1 MQAMK
6 NTGKLFQ
13 AVSLVFAIAS
23 FPAVAAAADVILSG
37 AVKSAAGEKLGG
49 VMISAKGEG
58 KTITT
63 SIFTDGDGNYFF
75 PPMPA
80 GKYQVWAQALT
91 FETAKSSVDLG
102 AAKKQDFQL
111 KPMADFAMQLP

>member
-1 MQAMK
+1 MK
-6 NTGKLFQ
+6 IAGRFMNAALFTF
-13 AVSLVFAIAS
+13 VIAAGAAQHGHPT
-23 FPAVAAAADVILSG
+23 PARAGDVILSG

-58 KTITT
+58 QTITT
-63 SIFTDGDGNYFF
+63 SIFTDEAGNYYF

-91 FETAKSSVDLG
+91 FRNRERAPSIWARRRGRISN
-102 AAKKQDFQL
+102 
-111 KPMADFAMQLP
+111 